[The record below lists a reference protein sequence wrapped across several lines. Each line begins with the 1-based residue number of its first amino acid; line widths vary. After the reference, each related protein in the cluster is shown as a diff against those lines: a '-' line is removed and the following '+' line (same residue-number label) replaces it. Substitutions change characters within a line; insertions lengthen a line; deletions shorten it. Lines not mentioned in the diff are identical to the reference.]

1 MGPSVLAIIVSLASA
16 GTGGAGGA
24 APGAVQGLG
33 AQGVADLVGN
43 AGAVAKV
50 VLCTLLGLS
59 VIGWAIIFQKA
70 LWFPA
75 LKWETARFLRVYH
88 ESRLFSAAAAA
99 AKRFA
104 SSPLAHVYAAAFE
117 ELGRYGNG
125 ERGLPDQM
133 DGPAGDG
140 DPRGAGGIG
149 SERLDAAQRAMRA
162 AQAFELGR
170 MERYLSFLATTASA
184 APFIGLF
191 GTVWGI
197 MAAFHSIG
205 AQGSA
210 SLAVVAPGIAEA
222 LIATAAGLGAAIPAV
237 VGYNY
242 FLGRVRRWATEMDN
256 FALELA
262 NLAARRLARAVKS
275 N

>member
-1 MGPSVLAIIVSLASA
+1 MPSVLAILLSLVSATA
-16 GTGGAGGA
+16 GGAGGA
-24 APGAVQGLG
+24 APGAVQGLSAG
-33 AQGVADLVGN
+33 GLGDLVAN
-43 AGAVAKV
+43 AGVVAKV
-50 VLCTLLGLS
+50 VLCVLLVLS
-59 VIGWAIIFQKA
+59 VVGWAIIFQKA
-70 LWFPA
+70 LWFPT
-75 LKWETARFLRVYH
+75 LKRETARFLRVYH
-88 ESRLFSAAAAA
+88 EARRFSAAAAA
-99 AKRFA
+99 AKRFDG
-104 SSPLAHVYAAAFE
+104 SPLARLYAAAFD

-125 ERGLPDQM
+125 ESGLPDQM

-140 DPRGAGGIG
+140 DAGGGGGIA

-162 AQAFELGR
+162 AQASELDR
-170 MERYLSFLATTASA
+170 MERYLAFLATTASA
-184 APFIGLF
+184 GPFIGLF

-237 VGYNY
+237 VAYNY
-242 FLGRVRRWATEMDN
+242 FVGRVRRWATEMDN
-256 FALELA
+256 FAMELA

-275 N
+275 Y